1 MLKKKIIL
9 IFFILI
15 SLINASYA
23 SVKEKI
29 INNLIGTDNLIFDF
43 KQTISK
49 KTEKGNCIIKYPKK
63 IYCVYKNRQKK
74 IMVSNGKTLVVKN
87 RSNNQNYVYPLKKT
101 PLSMILDKKYII
113 SQIEKLRIN
122 NITDDTI
129 DFLLID
135 KNIKINIF
143 FDKETN
149 NLKGWQTED
158 MYQNK
163 VSFIILNLK
172 TNQKIDRKIFKLP
185 KLN

>member
-1 MLKKKIIL
+1 
-9 IFFILI
+9 
-15 SLINASYA
+15 
-23 SVKEKI
+23 
-29 INNLIGTDNLIFDF
+29 
-43 KQTISK
+43 
-49 KTEKGNCIIKYPKK
+49 
-63 IYCVYKNRQKK
+63 
-74 IMVSNGKTLVVKN
+74 
-87 RSNNQNYVYPLKKT
+87 
-101 PLSMILDKKYII
+101 MILDKKYII

-135 KNIKINIF
+135 KNLKINIF
-143 FDKETN
+143 FDKKTN

>member
-1 MLKKKIIL
+1 
-9 IFFILI
+9 
-15 SLINASYA
+15 
-23 SVKEKI
+23 
-29 INNLIGTDNLIFDF
+29 
-43 KQTISK
+43 
-49 KTEKGNCIIKYPKK
+49 
-63 IYCVYKNRQKK
+63 
-74 IMVSNGKTLVVKN
+74 MVSNGKTLVVKN

-135 KNIKINIF
+135 KNLKINIF
-143 FDKETN
+143 FDKKTN

-163 VSFIILNLK
+163 VNFIILNLK
-172 TNQKIDRKIFKLP
+172 TNQKIDTKIFKLP